1 MMQEKESGRILQ
13 CIGGIYTVA
22 TDSGT
27 VSCKA
32 RGVFRKRGMTP
43 YAGDFV
49 TVEQGVMTEILPRK
63 NSIIRP
69 PLANLDQLLFVTST
83 YKPVPNLLL
92 LDQFMA
98 VAIYKQIQPVLVLT
112 KLDLQDGAALQE
124 LYTNAGIPVYPVC
137 YDQPDTLEAVRAC
150 LRGKVSALTGNSGAG
165 KSTLLNALYPDLQ
178 LKVGEISEKLGRGRH
193 TTRQA
198 SLYPLDGGYIADT
211 PGFST
216 FEQEQYARIPKE
228 ELADCFPEF
237 APYQEAVGFRTVPMF
252 VKRAAVCWRPCRMAA
267 LQKAVMPLMLP
278 CMRLQ
283 KAKGLGT
290 MKRAVIFPA
299 VHLRNRIGWR
309 CRKMP

>member
-1 MMQEKESGRILQ
+1 MMQEKESGRFLL
-13 CIGGIYTVA
+13 CIGGFYTVA

-49 TVEQGVMTEILPRK
+49 TVEQGGMTEILPRK

-137 YDQPDTLEAVRAC
+137 YAPPDPRESVRAC
-150 LRGKVSALTGNSGAG
+150 LRGPGRALTGHSGAG
-165 KSTLLNALYPDLQ
+165 TSTLLNALYPDLQ

-228 ELADCFPEF
+228 ELAACFPEF
-237 APYQEAVGFRTVPMF
+237 APYQGSCRFQDCAHVCEKGCGVL
-252 VKRAAVCWRPCRMAA
+252 AAVQDGSIAERRHASYVAMYEI
-267 LQKAVMPLMLP
+267 
-278 CMRLQ
+278 
-283 KAKGLGT
+283 AK
-290 MKRAVIFPA
+290 KRKD
-299 VHLRNRIGWR
+299 WEQ
-309 CRKMP
+309 

>member
-112 KLDLQDGAALQE
+112 KLDLQDGAALQK

-178 LKVGEISEKLGRGRH
+178 LKVGEISEKLGRGLH

-237 APYQEAVGFRTVPMF
+237 APYRGSCRFQDCAHVCEKGCGVL
-252 VKRAAVCWRPCRMAA
+252 AAVQDGSIAESRHASYVAMYEI
-267 LQKAVMPLMLP
+267 
-278 CMRLQ
+278 
-283 KAKGLGT
+283 AK
-290 MKRAVIFPA
+290 KRKD
-299 VHLRNRIGWR
+299 WEQ
-309 CRKMP
+309 

>member
-137 YDQPDTLEAVRAC
+137 NDQPDTLEAVRAC

-193 TTRQA
+193 TTRQVQ
-198 SLYPLDGGYIADT
+198 LYPCAGGYLADT

-216 FEQEQYARIPKE
+216 FEAEQYVQMKKE
-228 ELADCFPEF
+228 QIADCFPEF
-237 APYQEAVGFRTVPMF
+237 QPYLGECRFSDCSHVCEKCCAILEAVQAG
-252 VKRAAVCWRPCRMAA
+252 KI
-267 LQKAVMPLMLP
+267 
-278 CMRLQ
+278 
-283 KAKGLGT
+283 AKSRHASYCTLYQT
-290 MKRAVIFPA
+290 AKQ
-299 VHLRNRIGWR
+299 
-309 CRKMP
+309 RKEWES